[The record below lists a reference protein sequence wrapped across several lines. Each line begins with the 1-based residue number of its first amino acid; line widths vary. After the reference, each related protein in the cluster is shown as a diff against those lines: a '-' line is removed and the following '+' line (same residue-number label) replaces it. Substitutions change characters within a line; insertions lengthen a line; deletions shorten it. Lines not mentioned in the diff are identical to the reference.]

1 LKIYISKVE
10 GLLLNNPAAYLHKD
24 QKLAVEIDTVDVLT
38 AVAEGK
44 LELVLPSVSAPVIP
58 SEPPAQADVD
68 VPMDKPKH
76 GITKLLKSKLKQ

>member
-1 LKIYISKVE
+1 MKIYISRVE
-10 GLLLNNPAAYLHKD
+10 GLLLNSPAAFLHKD
-24 QKLAVEIDTVDVLT
+24 QKLVVEADTVDVLT

-58 SEPPAQADVD
+58 SEPPVQADVD

-76 GITKLLKSKLKQ
+76 GIGKLLKSKLKQ